1 MDIVS
6 NEKVNFN
13 SLEQNIYKK
22 MMELGR
28 KLIQDELRI
37 IDKLIL
43 DNRDSDLFKP
53 KDFQPTTI
61 KSRLGEIPIARR
73 RYKMKINGT
82 IKYVYLLDELL
93 EINEFGEY
101 SQSVVEMITREI
113 TKKSYRET
121 AKTISEDTDSY
132 ISYTAVRNIVLALGK
147 KIKKLEEEKIKLYEQ
162 GKIEGSKEAQ
172 YVFCEHDGIY
182 VKKQKSKKQKG
193 KKKFRVKHFKNK
205 KNKKNK
211 KRKRNGIEL
220 KIAVIHEGKEPR
232 YTNDYKLKNK
242 IIIGTASKASQLKKI
257 EDATIGITYKEH
269 KIRNV
274 VINGDGADWTG
285 SIVEGA
291 KELFQLDMAHIQK
304 KIYMAVS
311 DEEYLKKMQE
321 IVYTEKAQD
330 IFSLIFNYKV
340 ELETDNKIAELE
352 KVIELEKYLK
362 NNQGGILRY
371 QYRLGYKE
379 EELEEYR
386 ETLPSLGSEES
397 QMYSV
402 CRDRMKKNRTSW
414 SIEGAEAMLKVIM
427 NKMNGTLTEVIT
439 SEAKEKI
446 IEELS
451 QRIAEP
457 VKVKKVKYNELIY
470 AGKYKIVD
478 NFVGGSKK
486 FIIDLLKGKK
496 SSELMLIN

>member
-28 KLIQDELRI
+28 KLIQDELRM
-37 IDKLIL
+37 IDKLIK
-43 DNRDSDLFKP
+43 DYRDTELFKP

-73 RYKMKINGT
+73 RYKMVINGT

-101 SQSVVEMITREI
+101 SQSVVEMIAREI

-121 AKTISEDTDSY
+121 AKTVSEDTDSY
-132 ISYTAVRNIVLALGK
+132 ISYTAVRNIVLALGN

-162 GKIEGSKEAQ
+162 GKIEGSKETQ

-182 VKKQKSKKQKG
+182 VKKQKSMKQKG
-193 KKKFRVKHFKNK
+193 KKKFRVKHFKK
-205 KNKKNK
+205 KKKKNK

-257 EDATIGITYKEH
+257 EDATIGTTYKEH
-269 KIRNV
+269 KIKNV
-274 VINGDGADWTG
+274 IINGDGADWTG

-304 KIYMAVS
+304 KIYVAVS

-321 IVYTEKAQD
+321 IVYTENVQD

-340 ELETDNKIAELE
+340 ELEADNKIAELE
-352 KVIELEKYLK
+352 KVTELEEYLR
-362 NNQGGILRY
+362 NNQDGLLRY

-379 EELEEYR
+379 EQLEEYK

-397 QMYSV
+397 QMYCV

-414 SIEGAEAMLKVIM
+414 SLEGAEAMLKVIM

-439 SEAKEKI
+439 NKAKEKI

-457 VKVKKVKYNELIY
+457 VKVRKIKYNEIIY
-470 AGKYKIVD
+470 AGKYKIAD
-478 NFVGGSKK
+478 NFVGGTKK
-486 FIIDLLKGKK
+486 FIIDLLNSKK
-496 SSELMLIN
+496 CSELMLIN